1 MRRIMLDMSQTK
13 LGNAL
18 GITFQQVHK
27 YEKGIN
33 RIRASRLQHISQIL
47 QVPVAFFFE
56 DDMPVGGDSKHTIAP
71 PNTITDFMGTSE
83 GLAIARRS

>member
-1 MRRIMLDMSQTK
+1 
-13 LGNAL
+13 L
-18 GITFQQVHK
+18 GITCQQVHK

-56 DDMPVGGDSKHTIAP
+56 DDMPVGGDSKRINA
-71 PNTITDFMGTSE
+71 
-83 GLAIARRS
+83 